1 MKHYC
6 VVWWLIVL
14 NVCVAGI
21 DGLVDMKHIYG
32 IIVVRRKGRR
42 GKEDK
47 VSEKPWKSWN
57 YYFVFGFLKYYFLAN
72 AY

>member
-47 VSEKPWKSWN
+47 VSERNLGSHGIITLCL
-57 YYFVFGFLKYYFLAN
+57 VF
-72 AY
+72 